1 MLELDPHQY
10 PPSYEFDV
18 DQLNFPTEGL
28 CFVGLVSLMDPPKE
42 TVPAAVSACK
52 CLQIQG
58 FAIVYFNLTSNCI
71 HTYTLSTLISHY
83 LLVIAG

>member
-42 TVPAAVSACK
+42 TVPAAVSALK

-58 FAIVYFNLTSNCI
+58 FAIVYFNLST
-71 HTYTLSTLISHY
+71 HTHSHY